1 VQRVER
7 SAVIGARAED
17 VFVFIA
23 DLENLPAWQT
33 GIVSAR
39 RTSEG
44 PVARGSTA
52 LVVRELMGQRI
63 EAPLEVTEFQLPGR
77 LTVASSVG
85 GVRATATLDVRP
97 SVAGVD
103 TSQVTFAMELRG
115 SGFTAFMEPVIART
129 AAGELEASLQRL
141 RDHFAATER

>member
-7 SAVIGARAED
+7 GAVVRARPEE
-17 VFVFIA
+17 VFTFIA
-23 DLENLPAWQT
+23 DLENLPTWQT

-39 RTSEG
+39 RTSSG
-44 PVARGSTA
+44 PIGRGSTA

-63 EAPLEVTEFQLPGR
+63 EAPLEVTAFEPPER
-77 LTVASSVG
+77 LTIESGVS
-85 GVRATATLDVRP
+85 GVRATATLEVRP
-97 SVAGVD
+97 RAEGDD

-129 AAGELEASLQRL
+129 AAGELEASLDRL
-141 RDHFAATER
+141 RDHFAAQDR

>member
-1 VQRVER
+1 MQRVER
-7 SAVIGARAED
+7 SAVIGARPEE
-17 VFVFIA
+17 VFAFIA

-39 RTSEG
+39 QTSEG

-63 EAPLEVTEFQLPGR
+63 EAPLEVTEFTPPSR

-85 GVRATATLDVRP
+85 GVRATATLDVRQDAE
-97 SVAGVD
+97 SVD
-103 TSQVTFAMELRG
+103 DSQVTFAMELRG

-129 AAGELEASLQRL
+129 AAGELEVSLERL
-141 RDHFAATER
+141 RERFATKDR